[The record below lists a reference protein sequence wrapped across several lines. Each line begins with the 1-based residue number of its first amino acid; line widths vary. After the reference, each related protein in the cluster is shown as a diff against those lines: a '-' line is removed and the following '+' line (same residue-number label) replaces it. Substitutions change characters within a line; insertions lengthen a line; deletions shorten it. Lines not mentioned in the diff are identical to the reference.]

1 MHDQST
7 KVARILVQ
15 YIVFMMYTGLI
26 FDQIWCISTKLR
38 ICIRDVHILERI
50 QKLIFR
56 NSGIF
61 ALRTFT
67 EHRHDNNENVAC
79 ILVQYIVFMMYIG
92 FIFDQIWHIK
102 RLSIYIRNVLYSTEN
117 PVACPIRYV
126 GILGRFTN
134 YNTPDSVN
142 FHDLSISVKYL
153 TQDRMNVKICS
164 KYV

>member
-1 MHDQST
+1 
-7 KVARILVQ
+7 
-15 YIVFMMYTGLI
+15 
-26 FDQIWCISTKLR
+26 
-38 ICIRDVHILERI
+38 
-50 QKLIFR
+50 
-56 NSGIF
+56 
-61 ALRTFT
+61 
-67 EHRHDNNENVAC
+67 
-79 ILVQYIVFMMYIG
+79 MYIG

-117 PVACPIRYV
+117 PLACPIRYV

-164 KYV
+164 KYVWYDKRWWFMLRIFPLFYSKWLSLYYYIQHYVIVILCIWQGDVYFIHISLDIVHVDKTLNMHWKWSVFSSCSRVKIWL

>member
-1 MHDQST
+1 
-7 KVARILVQ
+7 
-15 YIVFMMYTGLI
+15 MYTELI
-26 FDQIWCISTKLR
+26 FDRIWCVSTTLR
-38 ICIRDVHILERI
+38 ICIGDVRILERI

-56 NSGIF
+56 DSGIF

-67 EHRHDNNENVAC
+67 KHRHDNNQNVAC
-79 ILVQYIVFMMYIG
+79 ILVQYIVIMMYIG

-102 RLSIYIRNVLYSTEN
+102 RLSICIRNVLYSTEN
-117 PVACPIRYV
+117 PVTCPMRYV

-142 FHDLSISVKYL
+142 SHDLSISVKCL
-153 TQDRMNVKICS
+153 TQNRTNGKICS